1 MNPNNEQVANNK
13 ELQESKENFAKS
25 LFYIQLIS
33 LALAIIG
40 IFLIN

>member
-13 ELQESKENFAKS
+13 LDESKESFAKS
-25 LFYIQLIS
+25 LFYIQLIG
-33 LALAIIG
+33 LVLAIIG

>member
-1 MNPNNEQVANNK
+1 MNPNNEQVANK
-13 ELQESKENFAKS
+13 ELHESKESFAKS